1 MKGLKYLDAL
11 AEALIIELPDL
22 DAQDRALEEM
32 EALNKILHEDPTL
45 RDRLQ
50 RGATTGKSLELVEKI
65 IKEHLDLP
73 VAHTVLMLVREQ
85 SLTQLPKFIERLK
98 SVRRRLNLAR
108 EVMATTSIPLTDA
121 DRKRLQKAMEKKWGL
136 SVTLKEQVDP
146 SVIGGILL
154 SAGDWQMDATVRGRL
169 HRLSESLKA

>member
-22 DAQDRALEEM
+22 DVQDRALNDL
-32 EALNKILHEDPTL
+32 EALAKILHEDSSL

-50 RGATTGKSLELVEKI
+50 HAGAAGKTLALVEKI
-65 IKEHLDLP
+65 VKEHLDLH
-73 VAHTVLMLVREQ
+73 VAHTVLMLLREQ

-98 SVRRRLNLAR
+98 AVRRRLNLAR
-108 EVMATTSIPLTDA
+108 EVTATTSIPLSEA

-136 SVTLKEQVDP
+136 SVSLKEQVDP
-146 SVIGGILL
+146 SVIGGVLL